1 MCCGSGKECS
11 WPGRSTDADS
21 KESLVSSTN
30 LNDAFDWNY
39 THHTIHSAHL
49 PCSATQ
55 HKQRAFALLSSS
67 PEHLQRKFLLRPK
80 QANVSKV
87 RERTAVSFTQT
98 TLSTTL
104 LLIRLPHK
112 IQALGA
118 KKFAYIALVQP
129 LSLVS
134 IALIGH
140 KHTFH
145 NDKSCIVSTIKKVER
160 MQTRAVT
167 QLHIDVNAESTL
179 SYIPNTRTH

>member
-1 MCCGSGKECS
+1 MLLTEEVNWCWQQGIARVIDKPEWCIWLKLYTSHDPLCT
-11 WPGRSTDADS
+11 P
-21 KESLVSSTN
+21 SLFS
-30 LNDAFDWNY
+30 
-39 THHTIHSAHL
+39 HTAQ
-49 PCSATQ
+49 T
-55 HKQRAFALLSSS
+55 KAFALLSSS

-145 NDKSCIVSTIKKVER
+145 NDKSCIVSTMKKVER

-179 SYIPNTRTH
+179 SYIPNTRTY